1 MEAAVQPTE
10 PSAEKLKR
18 LEGRLSKQHRYWRLS
33 TASYGVTY
41 YLSRI
46 VLIIGSAIVAAKEAL
61 VRSQF
66 GAIDDWIPGVAV
78 LVAILTALDTW
89 LRPGQKWRGFMESR
103 DAVEHLQLHLELGE
117 LDYANTLKKLEAI
130 RSRHRDKN
138 IF

>member
-1 MEAAVQPTE
+1 VAGRKAVQAAQVLE
-10 PSAEKLKR
+10 PL
-18 LEGRLSKQHRYWRLS
+18 HRFVR
-33 TASYGVTY
+33 GHY

-66 GAIDDWIPGVAV
+66 SAIDDWIPGVAV
-78 LVAILTALDTW
+78 LVAILAALDTW

-103 DAVEHLQLHLELGE
+103 DAVEHLQLNLELGE

-130 RSRHRDKN
+130 RARHRDRN